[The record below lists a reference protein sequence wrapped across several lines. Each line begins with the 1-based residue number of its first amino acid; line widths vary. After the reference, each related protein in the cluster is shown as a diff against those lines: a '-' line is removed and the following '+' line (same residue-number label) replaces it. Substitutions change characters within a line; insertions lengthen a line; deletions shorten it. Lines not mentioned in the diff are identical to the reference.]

1 MPTRICIAG
10 DNYMSTTKYRKV
22 IFMLLA
28 IWAVFTLAAC
38 QRPARLP
45 VLAKSDVVVAF
56 GDSIT
61 FGTGAEPQESYP
73 AVLEQMIGRRVINA
87 GVPGEITAEG
97 LSRLPQIL
105 ESEKPALLILCHGG
119 NDHLRQLNHGQAADN
134 IREMIRLARQR
145 GTAVALI
152 AVPGFSLS
160 VSPEPM
166 YKDIAKEF
174 KIPLEEKTLPDIL
187 ADNSLKSDY
196 IHPNAAGY
204 RRLAEA
210 VAALQKKSG
219 AID

>member
-1 MPTRICIAG
+1 
-10 DNYMSTTKYRKV
+10 MSTTKYRKV

-38 QRPARLP
+38 QRPSRLP

-174 KIPLEEKTLPDIL
+174 KIPLEEKTLSDIL
-187 ADNSLKSDY
+187 ADNSLKSDL

-210 VAALQKKSG
+210 VAALLKKSG

>member
-1 MPTRICIAG
+1 
-10 DNYMSTTKYRKV
+10 MSTTKYRKV

-38 QRPARLP
+38 QKPARLP

-61 FGTGAEPQESYP
+61 FGIGAEPQESYP
-73 AVLEQMIGRRVINA
+73 AVLEQMIGRRVVNA
-87 GVPGEITAEG
+87 GISGEVTAEG

-105 ESEKPALLILCHGG
+105 EQEKPVLLILCHGG

-160 VSPEPM
+160 VSLEPM

-174 KIPLEEKTLPDIL
+174 KIPLEEKTLSDIL
-187 ADNSLKSDY
+187 ADNSLKSDL

-210 VAALQKKSG
+210 VAALLKKSG